1 MATLDRG
8 TLDRIDAL
16 IIEIL
21 NGPGKRPTQA
31 SKLAQKVRSRLGD
44 EKRIM
49 RTDSKLLFE
58 TIDGL
63 AESSFRQRAFVHPVP
78 HADEPLPASP
88 GLLFVQSM
96 YITHPADLFCSLSHQ
111 IQDSLF
117 RMGELVM
124 EYECF

>member
-21 NGPGKRPTQA
+21 NGPGKRPAQA
-31 SKLAQKVRSRLGD
+31 SKLAQKVRSRLC

-49 RTDSKLLFE
+49 RADSELLYE
-58 TIDGL
+58 TIDRL

-78 HADEPLPASP
+78 PADEPLPASP
-88 GLLFVQSM
+88 GLLSVQSI
-96 YITHPADLFCSLSHQ
+96 YITHPAGLFCSLSHQ